1 METKMIRV
9 PFEAELAKK
18 IQNKECEGR
27 IVTRD
32 GRSARIIC
40 WDRKYCDNYHI
51 ISLVK
56 SDKNELLYNLNSK
69 GFEFCGKETINDLL
83 IELPEYMTFKDG
95 DVIVCDK
102 IVLLFSGDVN
112 QYDLCGCY
120 CSLFGDTESLDLN
133 FDYKGVFPETRLGT
147 ESEKQKLIDALKT
160 SKEPKAKEYLK
171 RFFGI
176 EEKKEFEFKPF
187 NKVLVRDDNNEK
199 WRIDLFSHQRDNVLY
214 VGIEY
219 SWKYCIPY
227 NEQTAH
233 LLGTSKN
240 YE

>member
-1 METKMIRV
+1 METKYVRV
-9 PFEAELAKK
+9 PFEVELAKK
-18 IQNKECEGR
+18 IQNKECDGR
-27 IVTRD
+27 IITEGGKIV
-32 GRSARIIC
+32 RIVC
-40 WDRKYCDNYHI
+40 WDRKYLNYPIIALIDNAERGEGFGFYTEYG
-51 ISLVK
+51 VTTYCN
-56 SDKNELLYNLNSK
+56 DEL
-69 GFEFCGKETINDLL
+69 
-83 IELPEYMTFKDG
+83 ELMLEIPEYMTFKDG

-102 IVLLFSGDVN
+102 SVLLFSGDVN

-133 FDYKGVFPETRLGT
+133 FDYKGVFPETRLAT

-176 EEKKEFEFKPF
+176 EEKKECKFTFKQD
-187 NKVLVRDDNNEK
+187 VLVRQNNK
-199 WRIDLFSHQRDNVLY
+199 DLWCGAQFSHKELNHY
-214 VGIEY
+214 VVFGGSY
-219 SWKYCIPY
+219 FFQCIPY

-233 LLGTSKN
+233 LLGTTDN